1 MTFSS
6 SLIFRFVALAFAATF
21 GIAHAQGIGG
31 PLLKGRNVTESN
43 LVDALEPLP
52 EGVRTR
58 GLKLSRDGA
67 GVSAPARKPSAALLI
82 TFETNS
88 SQLTAEARQQL
99 DVVGAALKN
108 DRLAAY
114 KFTVEGH
121 ADPRGTADWNQVL
134 SEQRAESVRA
144 YLVATHGIAADRL
157 SADGRGDREPLNRAI
172 PAAPENRRV
181 RIVTQL

>member
-1 MTFSS
+1 MRS
-6 SLIFRFVALAFAATF
+6 SLSTICGLVLAALCAAV
-21 GIAHAQGIGG
+21 GAQDGG
-31 PLLKGRNVTESN
+31 PLLKGRNVTEAN
-43 LVDALEPLP
+43 LVDALAPLP

-58 GLKLSRDGA
+58 GLKISRDGA

-88 SQLTAEARQQL
+88 SQLTQEAREQL

-114 KFTVEGH
+114 NFTVEGH
-121 ADPRGTADWNQVL
+121 ADPRGTPEGNQTL
-134 SEQRAESVRA
+134 SEQRAESVRT
-144 YLVATHGIAADRL
+144 YLVSTHGIAAERL
-157 SADGRGDREPLNRAI
+157 RADGRGDREPLNRTV
-172 PAAPENRRV
+172 PAAAENRRV